1 MYIKISTLLLLI
13 PIFSYSQTNDI
24 MAEKSF
30 YIINT
35 QKDIGLNYWN
45 IVNDDV
51 MGGISKSYLS
61 LNDEKN
67 LVFNGYLSL
76 DNNGGFASSRLNFP
90 KETLSG
96 VKSFKIKVKG
106 DGNIYKLRFRQN
118 NRRASYSCDFHSLK
132 DEWVEINLNVD
143 DFKPH
148 WRGYAYND
156 YPSLEVSEI
165 NSLGIQISDKQEG
178 EFQLEVKYIKAIY

>member
-1 MYIKISTLLLLI
+1 MKKFILSFLFI
-13 PIFSYSQTNDI
+13 PILSLSQI
-24 MAEKSF
+24 FES
-30 YIINT
+30 IN
-35 QKDIGLNYWN
+35 QRSIDLINPERNIGLNYWN

-76 DNNGGFASSRLNFP
+76 DNNGGFASSRLSFP

-118 NRRASYSCDFHSLK
+118 NRRASYSCDFQSLK
-132 DEWVEINLNVD
+132 DEWIEINFNAD
-143 DFKPH
+143 EFKPY

-178 EFQLEVKYIKAIY
+178 EFNLKIKYIKAVY

>member
-1 MYIKISTLLLLI
+1 MN
-13 PIFSYSQTNDI
+13 SQSID
-24 MAEKSF
+24 
-30 YIINT
+30 IINPK
-35 QKDIGLNYWN
+35 QNIGMQNWS

-76 DNNGGFASSRLNFP
+76 DNNGGFASSRLSFP
-90 KETLSG
+90 IETLSG

-118 NRRASYSCDFHSLK
+118 NRRASYSCDFQSLK

-143 DFKPH
+143 EFKPY

-156 YPSLEVSEI
+156 YPSLEVSKI